1 MSRKKLLV
9 RGPAL
14 SRSGYGEQCRFALRS
29 LRAHENIFDIYLLV
43 TNWGHT
49 GWMIEDNE
57 ERRWL
62 DDLAKKTAFYQQQK
76 PPVYTGYD
84 MSLQVTIPNE
94 WEKMAPINIG
104 YTAGI
109 EATKVAPEWLQKA
122 QLMDRII
129 VVSNHAK
136 QVYKDTSY
144 TATNEQTGEVIND
157 FRCEVPITV
166 CNYPVKHFEAA
177 NVNLDFET
185 DFNYLIVAQWGPRK
199 NVKNAVKWFLEE
211 YEDEP
216 NVGLVLKVNTV
227 NNSFMDRYNTKN
239 NVKSLLSEHK
249 DRKCKIYLV
258 HGAMTDEEMTALY
271 QHPKI
276 KCVVSLAH
284 GEGFGLPL
292 FEAAYNE
299 VPVLAPAWSGYCD
312 FMYAPVRN
320 KKGKVKN
327 KALFARVD
335 YTLAPIQKNVI
346 WPGVLNADM
355 LWCYPEKNSYKAK
368 LREVYRDYNRFKSQ
382 AKILKNHIEKN
393 FVAEKQYK
401 IFAEAV
407 MGTDIEIAEAMSN
420 EQVFVL

>member
-29 LRAHENIFDIYLLV
+29 LRAYENIFDIYLLV

-49 GWMIEDNE
+49 GWIIEDNE

-84 MSLQVTIPNE
+84 ISLQVTIPNE
-94 WEKMAPINIG
+94 WEKMAPLNIG

-109 EATKVAPEWLQKA
+109 EATKVAP
-122 QLMDRII
+122 
-129 VVSNHAK
+129 V
-136 QVYKDTSY
+136 
-144 TATNEQTGEVIND
+144 TNEQTGEVIND

-211 YEDEP
+211 YKDEP

-227 NNSFMDRYNTKN
+227 NNSFMDKFNTKN
-239 NVKSLLSEHK
+239 SIESLFSEHK
-249 DRKCKIYLV
+249 DRKCKIYLI

-312 FMYAPVRN
+312 FMYAPVKN

-335 YTLAPIQKNVI
+335 YTLAPIQKNAI

-355 LWCYPEKNSYKAK
+355 LWCYPEKNSYKVK
-368 LREVYRDYNRFKSQ
+368 LREMYRDYSRFKSQ

-393 FVAEKQYK
+393 FVAERQYK

-407 MGTDIEIAEAMSN
+407 IGTDTEIAAAMSN